1 MSEKRRKPTEA
12 QIRTSLYAQLQA
24 KEADVPHFADL
35 VEEYMDF
42 WKLEKKLEA
51 DIKKRGI
58 NYEERMS
65 TGISKTVNNPSVK
78 DKVAV
83 SKQKQ
88 AILEKLGITTDKFV
102 SADGDEL

>member
-1 MSEKRRKPTEA
+1 MAEKRKKPTEA
-12 QIRTSLYAQLQA
+12 QIRASLYAQLQA

-35 VEEYMDF
+35 VEEYMEF

-51 DIKKRGI
+51 DIKRRGI
-58 NYEERMS
+58 NYEEKMS
-65 TGISKTVNNPSVK
+65 TGISKIVNNPSVK

-88 AILEKLGITTDKFV
+88 IILEKLGITTDKLIP
-102 SADGDEL
+102 ADGDEL

>member
-1 MSEKRRKPTEA
+1 MIKKRKKPTEA
-12 QIRTSLYAQLQA
+12 QIRASLYEQLSA
-24 KEADVPHFADL
+24 KEANVPHFADL

-42 WKLEKKLEA
+42 WRIEKKLEA

-58 NYEERMS
+58 NYEETLS
-65 TGISKTVNNPSVK
+65 TGVVKTVNNPSVK

-88 AILEKLGITTDKFV
+88 GILEKLGISPDKYI
-102 SADGDEL
+102 SPDGDEL

>member
-1 MSEKRRKPTEA
+1 MEKRKKPTEA
-12 QIRTSLYAQLQA
+12 QIRASLYSQLSY
-24 KEADVPHFADL
+24 KDADFPHFADL

-42 WKLEKKLEA
+42 WKLERKLEA

-58 NYEERMS
+58 NYEEKMS
-65 TGISKTVNNPSVK
+65 TGISKIVNNPSVK

-88 AILEKLGITTDKFV
+88 AILEKLGITTDKIIT
-102 SADGDEL
+102 DDKL